1 VHNAPVRRRE
11 KESREKRESGREG
24 GIERKAS
31 SINAISVHNAPSTN
45 KNASEYFNQ
54 L

>member
-1 VHNAPVRRRE
+1 VRRGRE
-11 KESREKRESGREG
+11 KDRIEKRESGREG
-24 GIERKAS
+24 GRERKAS
-31 SINAISVHNAPSTN
+31 SINAISVHNAPSAN